1 MLKKLKL
8 LFASLAIVAL
18 AACNQT
24 PADSEVEDNN
34 ADVTEGVEENAD
46 TDKAEETSEGSLN
59 ADEIL
64 TKSLEAMNDVES
76 FSMVMDS
83 VQEMNI
89 PGEGT
94 METKMKMESDIGHDP
109 TRLFQKLSMEVPGE
123 SFGAMETETYFTEQ
137 GMYIKDATVDQ
148 WIKYPDTYTED
159 MLSFAQLQ
167 SDNTQQLEMLKQFS
181 EDITVSED
189 DTHYVLKIKGEGD
202 SLKEMA
208 VEMLAMLGD
217 GMTGDMT
224 EIFDLME
231 ISVFDYELFI
241 DKETYYQTRFTSTVE
256 MSLTFEGETMVTK
269 QTMDSTISNF
279 NNVGEITIPEE
290 VINTAEEFDLGDFGN
305 LEDFDLEDLEDLE
318 IEEDE

>member
-1 MLKKLKL
+1 MKKLKL
-8 LFASLAIVAL
+8 LIASLAIVAL
-18 AACNQT
+18 AACNQA
-24 PADSEVEDNN
+24 PADSDVEDNETPEAVEKNGEPEIDEESAQSN
-34 ADVTEGVEENAD
+34 AD
-46 TDKAEETSEGSLN
+46 

-94 METKMKMESDIGHDP
+94 VETKMTMESDIGHEP

-123 SFGAMETETYFTEQ
+123 SFGAMETETYFTED
-137 GMYIKDATVDQ
+137 GMFIKDGSMDQ
-148 WIKYPDTYTED
+148 WIKYPDSYTED

-181 EDITVSED
+181 EEITVAED
-189 DTHYVLKIKGEGD
+189 DTHYILTIKGEGD

-208 VEMLAMLGD
+208 VEMMAMLGD
-217 GMTGDMT
+217 DITGGMT

-231 ISVFDYELFI
+231 ISVFDYELYI

-279 NNVGEITIPEE
+279 NNVGEITVPQD
-290 VINTAEEFDLGDFGN
+290 VIDSAEEFSFDDFGDFSD